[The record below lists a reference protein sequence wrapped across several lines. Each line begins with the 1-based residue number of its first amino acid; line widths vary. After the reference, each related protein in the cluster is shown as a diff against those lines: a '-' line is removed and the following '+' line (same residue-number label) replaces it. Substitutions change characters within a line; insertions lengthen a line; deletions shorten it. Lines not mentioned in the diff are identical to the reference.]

1 MRLMTAHKI
10 LIASGCAFF
19 LLFGSLQWWWIPGGR
34 GTPLAAALG
43 FGAAGVLAVYF
54 WTLRGK

>member
-1 MRLMTAHKI
+1 MTAHKI